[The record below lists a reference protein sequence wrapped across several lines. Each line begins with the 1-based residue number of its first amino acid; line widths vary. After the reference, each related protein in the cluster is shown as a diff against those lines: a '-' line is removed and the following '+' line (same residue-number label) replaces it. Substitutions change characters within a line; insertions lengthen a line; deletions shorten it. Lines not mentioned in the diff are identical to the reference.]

1 MIDKLKYAL
10 CLLTIV
16 LAATACSSDDGEENV
31 VPTATTHIKFTLTM
45 SGADVPA
52 TKAGAWGDEDYDT
65 EAANTWE
72 STIGVGKLQVFAYD
86 TSDKYIGQV
95 ESLVFVRRSANQNIY
110 DVYGELSVEAST
122 TSSSTLNCRLVVL
135 ANYDNAVSQA
145 SAATLE
151 SLSTTLYAYNAAGIR
166 AATSYIPMWGVQ
178 TYSGSTALQLEEG
191 ETVDAG
197 EIFLLRAMSKIRV
210 ALSDDVADD
219 FVLQG
224 VSITDYNSVGYIVP
238 ADYDVSDTKTLYYSG
253 TTSPLSFHPR
263 AMATGRS
270 LDFQTE
276 TASKSYIVYVP
287 EYATKTDA
295 KTGGTN
301 PYLSV
306 TIAPKGNTADAGVYR
321 INLRQYI
328 DGTPQADNLDLI
340 RNTVYDY
347 RITAVGPTLSLRY
360 QAIDW
365 TTGGGN
371 ISFE

>member
-10 CLLTIV
+10 CLLTIA
-16 LAATACSSDDGEENV
+16 LACTACSSDDGEENV
-31 VPTATTHIKFTLTM
+31 AHATTHIKFTLTM
-45 SGADVPA
+45 SGADVPT
-52 TKAGAWGDEDYDT
+52 TKAGTWGDEDYDT
-65 EAANTWE
+65 EAATTWE
-72 STIGVGKLQVFAYD
+72 SSIGVGKLQVLAYD

-95 ESLVFVRRSANQNIY
+95 ESLTFVRRSANQNIY
-110 DVYGELSVEAST
+110 DVYGELSIEAST
-122 TSSSTLNCRLVVL
+122 TTSGTLNCRLVVL
-135 ANYDNAVSQA
+135 ANYDNAVTKA

-151 SLSTTLYAYNAAGIR
+151 SLSTTLYTYDISGIR
-166 AATSYIPMWGVQ
+166 AATSYIPMWGTQV
-178 TYSGSTALQLEEG
+178 YSGTTAIKLEEG
-191 ETVDAG
+191 ETIDAG
-197 EIFLLRAMSKIRV
+197 EIFMLRAMAKIRV
-210 ALSDDVADD
+210 ALADDVANN
-219 FVLQG
+219 FVLQ
-224 VSITDYNSVGYIVP
+224 SATISDYNSIGYILP
-238 ADYDVSDTKTLYYSG
+238 AGYSVTATKSLYYDGS
-253 TTSPLSFHPR
+253 TSPLSFHPR

-270 LDFQTE
+270 LAFQSE
-276 TASKSYIVYVP
+276 TARKSYIVYVP

-295 KTGGTN
+295 TTGGTN

-328 DGTPQADNLDLI
+328 DGTPQADDLDLI

-365 TTGGGN
+365 TAGGGN